1 MHKYSYNRIDASLTD
16 SAEEVKPVLSVNRI
30 SNDQRTTAIPTTTM
44 QKQQQHRHRQLAE
57 AKQYGIDLTQS
68 SSVWSHILQSNPAT
82 YPNTPVKVCI
92 IDTGFD
98 IEHEDL
104 PKKNITGT
112 QTSYGDYL
120 VDGDGHGTHV
130 AGVIGAVGNNN
141 VGVVGGKCAKKY

>member
-1 MHKYSYNRIDASLTD
+1 MYKYSYNRIDAYLTD
-16 SAEEVKPVLSVNRI
+16 SAEEVTSVLSKKRI
-30 SNDQRTTAIPTTTM
+30 SNDQRTTTM

-57 AKQYGIDLTQS
+57 ARQYGIDLTQS
-68 SSVWSHILQSNPAT
+68 SSVWSHILQSNPAS

-92 IDTGFD
+92 IDTGYD
-98 IEHEDL
+98 VNHEDL

-112 QTSYGDYL
+112 ETSYGDYL

-141 VGVVGGKCAKKY
+141 VGVVGGKCAKK